1 MQPSASLSNELKTG
15 VARARGGMRITKRKS
30 PAMYGLTLT
39 AQALFLACALYGL
52 SRLVPEVL
60 R

>member
-30 PAMYGLTLT
+30 PAMYWFKSSPRNHAERGVSGRTH
-39 AQALFLACALYGL
+39 
-52 SRLVPEVL
+52 R
-60 R
+60 